1 MSARIVNNRLVIFI
15 GQFGGNKRVGGG
27 GGAVEGCNFHSLH
40 VSAFVPLRRMAKE
53 WPRARNRKYLD
64 TVCT

>member
-15 GQFGGNKRVGGG
+15 GQFGGNKRVGGRG
-27 GGAVEGCNFHSLH
+27 EGEGCHFHSLH